1 MRRITL
7 DDRLFNIAITCFMI
21 VLGLITAYPLIYI
34 VSASFSSP
42 QAVSAGKVVLWP
54 VDISIEGYRAVFRD
68 PNLLIGYR
76 NTIFYTIAGTFINV
90 SMTMAAAYPLS
101 RRELVGRGIFL
112 FLFSFTMLF
121 NGGLIPNYMLM
132 NNLGL
137 INTVWAMLLPGA
149 ISIYNLFITRT
160 FINSSIPYELW
171 EASQI
176 DGCSDFRYFFAI
188 LLPLSKPVIAVIAL
202 YYAVGHWNDYFNAFI
217 YLTDRALFPLQ
228 LILRDILISN
238 KINSSMI
245 VDPELLEVQEGMA
258 DLLKYALIIV
268 SSVPILCFYPL
279 IQRYFIQGVMIGS
292 LKG

>member
-1 MRRITL
+1 MLYDSAR
-7 DDRLFNIAITCFMI
+7 
-21 VLGLITAYPLIYI
+21 LITAYPLIYI

-149 ISIYNLFITRT
+149 ISIQSFYHSNIHQLFH
-160 FINSSIPYELW
+160 
-171 EASQI
+171 
-176 DGCSDFRYFFAI
+176 
-188 LLPLSKPVIAVIAL
+188 PL
-202 YYAVGHWNDYFNAFI
+202 
-217 YLTDRALFPLQ
+217 
-228 LILRDILISN
+228 
-238 KINSSMI
+238 
-245 VDPELLEVQEGMA
+245 
-258 DLLKYALIIV
+258 
-268 SSVPILCFYPL
+268 
-279 IQRYFIQGVMIGS
+279 
-292 LKG
+292 